1 MNLFEPI
8 AGQRFFAP
16 ELPAY
21 DELLGCIR
29 CGRCLPV
36 CPTYELTRLETY
48 SPRGRLNLL
57 RAVEDGRLELSRGV
71 SEHLYHCLDCR
82 ACDTVC
88 PPGVAIGELIV
99 RGRAA
104 AEARQPR
111 PWWLRLVLDTV
122 LSSPARAEAAAAPLR
137 ILQKLR
143 LDRLGAVTLGG
154 VPGLGPTIRTLV
166 EYAPRLKRPVRREL
180 PLMMHARNTP
190 RHTVAFFLGCLMN
203 VAMPDVSRSTTR
215 VLQRAGCA
223 ILIPRGQACCGAPH
237 EDQGQRASAL
247 NLARKNIALF
257 EALPREFEA
266 IVTDCAGCSAALK
279 EYGRWLEHDPEWSER
294 ARRFSARVRDV
305 TEWLDAA
312 WPEELK
318 LVHPPVRA
326 VYHDPCHLA
335 NIQGVRAAPRSLLS
349 RVNGLDLRPIAQGFP
364 VECCGSAGIYNLTHT
379 PRALAL
385 LERKMAA
392 IEAAGAELVA
402 SANPG
407 CLLQLAWGVKRAKL
421 SLPVRHVVEILD
433 ASLPK
438 TSVQDD
444 DDAIR
449 LNAKAQ
455 RRQDAEDET

>member
-1 MNLFEPI
+1 
-8 AGQRFFAP
+8 
-16 ELPAY
+16 
-21 DELLGCIR
+21 
-29 CGRCLPV
+29 
-36 CPTYELTRLETY
+36 
-48 SPRGRLNLL
+48 
-57 RAVEDGRLELSRGV
+57 
-71 SEHLYHCLDCR
+71 
-82 ACDTVC
+82 
-88 PPGVAIGELIV
+88 
-99 RGRAA
+99 
-104 AEARQPR
+104 
-111 PWWLRLVLDTV
+111 
-122 LSSPARAEAAAAPLR
+122 
-137 ILQKLR
+137 
-143 LDRLGAVTLGG
+143 
-154 VPGLGPTIRTLV
+154 
-166 EYAPRLKRPVRREL
+166 
-180 PLMMHARNTP
+180 
-190 RHTVAFFLGCLMN
+190 
-203 VAMPDVSRSTTR
+203 
-215 VLQRAGCA
+215 
-223 ILIPRGQACCGAPH
+223 
-237 EDQGQRASAL
+237 
-247 NLARKNIALF
+247 
-257 EALPREFEA
+257 
-266 IVTDCAGCSAALK
+266 
-279 EYGRWLEHDPEWSER
+279 
-294 ARRFSARVRDV
+294 
-305 TEWLDAA
+305 
-312 WPEELK
+312 LK